1 MTNKVA
7 LKVLEQQISSF
18 EPGMHL
24 GCIFHNEE
32 EFLLILTSYIRLGL
46 ERGEKVLCLME
57 AFKTETL
64 WRSLT
69 QHGLAVEPHLERGQL
84 EILTP
89 EAS

>member
-32 EFLLILTSYIRLGL
+32 EFLLSPREGLWSAENMWRHELGPYGDG
-46 ERGEKVLCLME
+46 RFRKNFRV
-57 AFKTETL
+57 
-64 WRSLT
+64 
-69 QHGLAVEPHLERGQL
+69 
-84 EILTP
+84 
-89 EAS
+89 